1 MVQISITTEDERIE
15 IRKVLGIPW
24 WFRGKESAC
33 QCRRHRFDP
42 LSKKIPHASEQL
54 SLCTT
59 TVEPVLWS
67 LGATTAEPM

>member
-33 QCRRHRFDP
+33 QCRRHLFDP